1 MGMAYLDVIYGKIT
15 VWDIL
20 NLLKGLALTS
30 NFNGEGVINQEI
42 TCAAEEYASQS
53 IMLYI

>member
-15 VWDIL
+15 VGDIL
-20 NLLKGLALTS
+20 YLLKGLALTA